1 MIHEDDDLPTQ
12 RSWLSIA
19 VKQLVDCEPLFI
31 LLMTC
36 VGFLPMFTFYAIQQ
50 AQLAACHSECK
61 NGLRQ
66 LGLALHNYQA
76 THPTLPAP
84 ETARPADHPSGNE
97 TAPAR

>member
-1 MIHEDDDLPTQ
+1 MTHEDDDPPTQ
-12 RSWLSIA
+12 RSWLSNT

-50 AQLAACHSECK
+50 AQLAASRTECK
-61 NGLRQ
+61 SGLRQ

-76 THPTLPAP
+76 SNPTLPAP
-84 ETARPADHPSGNE
+84 ETPHLTDEPPGSA
-97 TAPAR
+97 TAPTP